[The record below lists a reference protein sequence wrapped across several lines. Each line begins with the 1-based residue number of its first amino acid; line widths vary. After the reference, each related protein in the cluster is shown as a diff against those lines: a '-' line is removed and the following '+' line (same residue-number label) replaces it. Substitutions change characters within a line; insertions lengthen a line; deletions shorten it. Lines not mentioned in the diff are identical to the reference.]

1 MDTPY
6 HHNMRWCAA
15 VHTHEKPWQM
25 PFWMWF
31 YNIYRASNLVFFYSR
46 RYCDGE
52 SATDKNDFI
61 KQTNLFTLPNR
72 PTDRPTTGWYCHF
85 CIHRQPE
92 YWFNRNGISHL
103 LKRHKMRFIFF
114 FANRIIRSILLSVG
128 RANDKCLCMYKYCC
142 VCVCVCSKCYYS

>member
-1 MDTPY
+1 
-6 HHNMRWCAA
+6 
-15 VHTHEKPWQM
+15 M

-31 YNIYRASNLVFFYSR
+31 YNIYRASHLVFFYSR

-61 KQTNLFTLPNR
+61 KQTNLFTLQNR

-114 FANRIIRSILLSVG
+114 LQIESSV
-128 RANDKCLCMYKYCC
+128 RYYCPLVEPMINAFVCTNTVVC
-142 VCVCVCSKCYYS
+142 VCVCVANAIIHKVLLAHCDVTQYYCGNEH